1 MYICLPVKFTEGGGK
16 TWSLMDRDYGN
27 TENRC
32 GFMRN
37 TVLLSMLFNRLDVT
51 T

>member
-1 MYICLPVKFTEGGGK
+1 MYICLPVKFSEECGK
-16 TWSLMDRDYGN
+16 TWSLMDCDYRN

-37 TVLLSMLFNRLDVT
+37 TELSSIVFTCLDVT